1 MCATQDKKREIFQSS
16 IQEENGGAACMNDTG
31 LGEAQR

>member
-1 MCATQDKKREIFQSS
+1 MSRDTQKKILQRS
-16 IQEENGGAACMNDTG
+16 IQEENDGTAYMNDTG